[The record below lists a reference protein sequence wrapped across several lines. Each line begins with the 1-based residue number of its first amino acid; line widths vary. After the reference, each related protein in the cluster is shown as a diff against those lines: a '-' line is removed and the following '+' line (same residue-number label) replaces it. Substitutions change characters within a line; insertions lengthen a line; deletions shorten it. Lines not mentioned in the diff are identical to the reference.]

1 MRKLLTASL
10 LALFT
15 LVLPAAVA
23 PISSAV
29 SASEQASAPVI
40 AGDLTI
46 TAYRAKAMLPG
57 QPTGGAFLT
66 IANNGSS
73 ADRLLSVTSP
83 SAGMVEIHTME
94 VVNNVM
100 TMRPVNGGL
109 EIPAGATVELK
120 PGGTHL
126 MFMQVKEPFK
136 KGGEVPVTLEFEKAG
151 KVEIVFPVVGL
162 GG

>member
-1 MRKLLTASL
+1 MRKLLIAM
-10 LALFT
+10 LAIIA
-15 LVLPAAVA
+15 LVSPAAIA
-23 PISSAV
+23 QISSAA
-29 SASEQASAPVI
+29 SAAEQAPAPVV

-66 IANNGSS
+66 IANKGSV
-73 ADRLLSVTSP
+73 ADRLLSITSP
-83 SAGMVEIHTME
+83 SAGMVEVHTME
-94 VVNNVM
+94 VVNDVM
-100 TMRPVNGGL
+100 TMRPLEDGL
-109 EIPAGATVELK
+109 EIAPGATVELK

-151 KVEIVFPVVGL
+151 KVEIDFPVVGL